1 MHRAPR
7 RSCPAGAAW
16 QGGAGV
22 ARGLQYVRWGCGILP
37 IQHQSP
43 ASACMPRRSVATR
56 FSLLG
61 VTSRTLL
68 MTRAGMKKDGQVGK
82 QAGKAAERGTGDR
95 FRARD
100 GFGLAGMI
108 LLLVAALAVLLLVM
122 GLWKRFARETAPTLV
137 NLPGGS
143 WTIGGAL
150 GLISVL
156 GVFGALR
163 CSAASPAGTRLP
175 RVLRAVATAA
185 CCAAAFGP
193 FFYLLG
199 ALPGKN
205 CRSYDMSCSYLP
217 GTGSAFSGIRRQ
229 CRRGGVVPLPLG
241 RREGRGEGGAGA
253 GTAAE
258 ASEEGQGEE
267 PGGTQA

>member
-1 MHRAPR
+1 M
-7 RSCPAGAAW
+7 
-16 QGGAGV
+16 
-22 ARGLQYVRWGCGILP
+22 
-37 IQHQSP
+37 
-43 ASACMPRRSVATR
+43 
-56 FSLLG
+56 
-61 VTSRTLL
+61 
-68 MTRAGMKKDGQVGK
+68 GK
-82 QAGKAAERGTGDR
+82 QAGKAAERGAGGR

-108 LLLVAALAVLLLVM
+108 LLLVAVLAVLLLVM

-163 CSAASPAGTRLP
+163 CSAASPAGTRLT
-175 RVLRAVATAA
+175 RALRAVGTAA

-205 CRSYDMSCSYLP
+205 CRSYDTSCSYLP
-217 GTGSAFSGIRRQ
+217 GTGSAFLAYVVSAGAVGWLLYRW
-229 CRRGGVVPLPLG
+229 GGVRDEARAVRERERLRKLRKKG
-241 RREGRGEGGAGA
+241 KGKSRAARR
-253 GTAAE
+253 
-258 ASEEGQGEE
+258 
-267 PGGTQA
+267 P